1 MYKLCLYS
9 AWGMG
14 CGGWRQQQSPEL
26 LLDHVPVGGRAFS
39 MHCAEQAAI
48 AQPAM
53 GLWQQQSMRSGEGKV
68 CSTEAEQMESGAQR
82 SRMLLLHHPGLSSPR
97 QGQDNNEYG
106 AGAST
111 TGEVEPPSVDYSIF
125 QWTWLCK
132 WMCLWC
138 TSVQNSECRPL
149 TPVKGRLSKLWC
161 SYSLRSQIPGH
172 EKSVNAWP

>member
-1 MYKLCLYS
+1 MYKLCLHS

-68 CSTEAEQMESGAQR
+68 CSTEAEQMQSSAQR
-82 SRMLLLHHPGLSSPR
+82 SWMLLLHCPRLSSHR
-97 QGQDNNEYG
+97 QGKDNNEHG

-111 TGEVEPPSVDYSIF
+111 TEVESPSVDYSIF
-125 QWTWLCK
+125 QWIWPCK
-132 WMCLWC
+132 WIDLWC
-138 TSVQNSECRPL
+138 TSIQNSEHRPL
-149 TPVKGRLSKLWC
+149 PPAKGRLSKLWW
-161 SYSLRSQIPGH
+161 SYSLRSQMSDH
-172 EKSVNAWP
+172 EKSVNTWP